1 MAATLETIAQKLGVS
16 KASVSLALRG
26 NPRISESLRHRV
38 ARLAA
43 ELGYAPNPLVSALMV
58 SLRAQGRNGRACS
71 LCFLTAFPTREGWRE
86 FPAFHRYHAGARARA
101 KALGYALETH
111 WAGDP
116 RVPGDRL
123 TRLLEARGVPG
134 IVIAPLPSTP
144 PRLSL
149 DWSRFATVALG
160 HTFKEAP
167 THRVTNN
174 QFHTILTA
182 LSACHERGYRR
193 IGLAAPRFCDARV
206 NHIWLAGF
214 LSFQATHPTV
224 RKLAPFV
231 GDPFTRES
239 FLEWFRKTRP
249 EVVVSA
255 DIMALE
261 WLREEKLRVPED
273 VAFVHIDWIPERGDI
288 AAVDQ
293 RPEQIGEAAV
303 DLLVEQINQNRRGS
317 PAVPR
322 TVLIEGVWRDGPTL
336 PDRGAV

>member
-1 MAATLETIAQKLGVS
+1 MAVTLETIAKKVGVS
-16 KASVSLALRG
+16 KVTVSLVLRG
-26 NPRISESLRHRV
+26 SRRISEEIREKVLK
-38 ARLAA
+38 AAA
-43 ELGYAPNPLVSALMV
+43 ELGYTPNPMVSALMV
-58 SLRAQGRNGRACS
+58 SLRAHRRTGRVFNLG
-71 LCFLTAFPTREGWRE
+71 FLTSFPTRDGWNKM
-86 FPAFHRYHAGARARA
+86 AVFHRYHAGALRRAE
-101 KALGYALETH
+101 ALGYGVEIH
-111 WAGDP
+111 WARDP
-116 RVPGDRL
+116 ELSGPRL
-123 TRLLEARGVPG
+123 TQILEARGIPG
-134 IVIAPLPSTP
+134 VLIAPLPSGA
-144 PRLSL
+144 PRLAL

-160 HTFKEAP
+160 HTFKQAP
-167 THRVTNN
+167 THRVTNH

-182 LSACHERGYRR
+182 LDACLARGYRR
-193 IGLAAPRFCDARV
+193 IGLATTKGSDARV

-317 PAVPR
+317 PSVPR